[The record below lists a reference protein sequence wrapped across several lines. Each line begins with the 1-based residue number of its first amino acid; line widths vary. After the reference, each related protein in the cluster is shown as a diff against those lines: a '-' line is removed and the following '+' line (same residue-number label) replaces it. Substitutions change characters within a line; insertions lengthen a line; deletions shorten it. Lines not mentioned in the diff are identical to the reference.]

1 MRMKWFYVVVI
12 TIIVVYLLGPHPATP
27 LYKNMLPTVPSDA
40 PALEN
45 YIKARESNHKLKP
58 DNQARIIWYDSLKQK
73 TEYVIIYLP
82 GFTASQAEGE
92 PVHRNTARK
101 FGCNLYLSRL
111 AEHGIDTTE
120 SLVNLTVDNYWQS
133 AEEALAIGKQL
144 GNKVILMGTS
154 TGGTLALMLAAAYP
168 EVNVLLLLSPNIA
181 INDRFAFLLN
191 NHWGLQIAYTVLH
204 AEYITSKDQRKIYKQ
219 YWSTPYRVE
228 AAVQLEELLET
239 SMKPETFKKVIQP
252 ALSLYY
258 YKDKVHQDSVVSV
271 AAIKIMM
278 EQLGTPDN
286 LKRSVA
292 IPNADSHVIGSYIKS
307 KAVEAVQSEI
317 EKFMIEVVRLKPL
330 N

>member
-120 SLVNLTVDNYWQS
+120 ALVNLTVDNYWQS